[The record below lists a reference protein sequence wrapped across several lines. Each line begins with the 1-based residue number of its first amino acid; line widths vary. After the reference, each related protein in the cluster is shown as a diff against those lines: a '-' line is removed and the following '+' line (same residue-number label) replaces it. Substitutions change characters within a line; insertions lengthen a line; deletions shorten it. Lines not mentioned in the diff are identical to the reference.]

1 MVAFLRAVCIFLIL
15 SIQAPYTLYAVEDFL
30 PAAPIKDISGRAY
43 EPAVI
48 ELLDG
53 AKESIVI
60 AMYSISLGT
69 KNRNPVRLLL
79 NDLIEARER
88 GVSVDM
94 YLNTKFKGVSK
105 ESMRLV
111 HNPELEGLKK
121 AGCKIHLVPP
131 GRRLHHK
138 LIIVDGRYVVEGS
151 TNWSLSALK
160 NNYEVNSLIDS
171 PELAKARLLR
181 LKFIPLTVKPKVK
194 PPGTPAYI
202 ENLPEEITLSRA
214 LVLDKKY
221 FPAMVT
227 RKDNYSFNLYLM
239 LLAHSRAENKKEFF
253 LELGSMGLS
262 LGMPDSQSDV
272 DLRRQVIRTL
282 RKLKKRYNLID
293 VKFSHGR
300 DAWIELADIPGEA
313 FTVSS
318 RLIWPDSGENY
329 PPRVKFYL
337 MAEALYGVQHEM
349 ALTLCDVLIRRTH
362 VIYETRDGGGE
373 QARAVAE
380 LMAPRLGWDGAEIER
395 QVAAY
400 VAQVALTQQWRI
412 LP

>member
-151 TNWSLSALK
+151 ANWSISALRE
-160 NNYEVNSLIDS
+160 NFESVSLIDS
-171 PELAKARLLR
+171 TELAKVKLLQ
-181 LKFIPLTVKPKVK
+181 LKLIPLTSKPKVK
-194 PPGTPAYI
+194 PPRVAPYI
-202 ENLPEEITLSRA
+202 ENLSEEIILPQA

-227 RKDNYSFNLYLM
+227 RQDNRSLDLYLI
-239 LLAHSRAENKKEFF
+239 LLAYSRAENKKEFF
-253 LELGSMGLS
+253 LDLESMGLS
-262 LGMPDSQSDV
+262 LGMPDSWSDTA
-272 DLRRQVIRTL
+272 LRRQVIKTL
-282 RKLKKRYNLID
+282 KKLKKRYNLID
-293 VKFSHGR
+293 VKFFHGKN
-300 DAWIELADIPGEA
+300 AWTELADIPGDT
-313 FTVSS
+313 FKVSS
-318 RLIWPDSGENY
+318 KLIRPDQGKGYSL
-329 PPRVKFYL
+329 RVKFYL
-337 MAEALYGVQHEM
+337 MAEALFKAQDKDINSMTIREAARQLHVGRNTLSK
-349 ALTLCDVLIRRTH
+349 ARRDLKNTLTSH
-362 VIYETRDGGGE
+362 F
-373 QARAVAE
+373 QK
-380 LMAPRLGWDGAEIER
+380 
-395 QVAAY
+395 
-400 VAQVALTQQWRI
+400 
-412 LP
+412 